1 MRAAIKKGDV
11 KMRVGVIGTGKMGKN
26 HVRVYSELRGVD
38 EIYVYDVN
46 KANAERMKEY
56 GAVVVTDLNELLN
69 KVEIASICASTQYHF
84 ELARKAIEKDVN
96 ILIEKPIT
104 VNAKE
109 GRELIN
115 LLKGKDLVVG
125 VGHIERFN
133 PIVGEI
139 KKIVSKPTYIEIKR
153 HNPASK
159 RITDTTVVED
169 LMIHDIDILFNVLM
183 KNEKDFDIYS
193 AGNGDLYKTLVVFKN
208 TVASLSASRMASK
221 KIRTIYIETED
232 FTLEGDF
239 MSQEIYVYKKPEKYH
254 IEDEKY
260 MQENII
266 EKVLINK
273 IEPLKV
279 ELKMFVDAVEKHK
292 EFPVTPEQAVRN
304 IELADFI
311 RNKGNKI

>member
-1 MRAAIKKGDV
+1 
-11 KMRVGVIGTGKMGKN
+11 MRVGVIGTGKMGKN

-46 KANAERMKEY
+46 KENAKRMKEY
-56 GAVVVTDLNELLN
+56 GAKVVDDLDELLN
-69 KVEIASICASTQYHF
+69 KVDLASICASTKYHF
-84 ELARKAIEKDVN
+84 EIAKKAIDKEVN

-104 VNAKE
+104 ANAEE
-109 GRELIN
+109 GKKLVN
-115 LLKGKDLVVG
+115 LLKDKDIVVG

-139 KKIVSKPTYIEIKR
+139 KKIVTNPVYIEIKR

-169 LMIHDIDILFNVLM
+169 LMVHDIDILFNVIM
-183 KNEKDFDIYS
+183 NDKADFKIYS
-193 AGNGDLYKTLVVFKN
+193 AGNSDLFKVLVVFDG
-208 TVASLSASRMASK
+208 TVASLSASRLASK

-260 MQENII
+260 TQENII

-279 ELKMFVDAVEKHK
+279 ELKTFVDAVEKHK

-304 IELADFI
+304 IELANFI
-311 RNKGNKI
+311 RKNSNKI